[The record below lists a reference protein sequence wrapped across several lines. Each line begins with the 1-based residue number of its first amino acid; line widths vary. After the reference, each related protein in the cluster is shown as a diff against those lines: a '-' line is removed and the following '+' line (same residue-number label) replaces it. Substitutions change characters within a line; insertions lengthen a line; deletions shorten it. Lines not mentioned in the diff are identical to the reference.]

1 MAQPLLTGAAMTTTT
16 LPELTP
22 DLLRAY
28 DRPGP
33 RYTSYPTAD
42 RFQADFSVDDY
53 VAALARGNASRP
65 GEALSVYTHLPFCE
79 SLCTYCGCNVTVSR
93 SAQTRARYLGR
104 LEAEIGRVVRHLP
117 DRRLVSQLHLGGG
130 TPNAYADDELAAL
143 FAIYRRH
150 FSFAPDAEVAIEADP
165 RHADPER
172 FARWRAIGINRLSM
186 GVQDFDPAVQERVG
200 RVCSAERVE
209 ALVAAARAAGFASIN
224 LDLIYGLPRQ
234 TGPSFART
242 VERVLSLRPDRVA
255 LYSFAWVPW
264 IKLHQA
270 AFEASEMPDGDA
282 KLALF
287 CESRKAFL
295 DAGYEAIGM
304 DHFALPDDELAV
316 AQREGRLRRNFQGY
330 TAMRVRDVVAFG
342 VSAIGDIGGAYVQ
355 NTRSL
360 HAYSKAIDGGGLA
373 TARGIRLSEDDEVRR
388 YAIHELMCRFRL
400 DDDALRG
407 RFGGGLAELFGPEL
421 GELASREDLAAL
433 AATDGGHSVSCS
445 PLGQLFV
452 RNVAAVFD
460 RYLQTTTAKGPLYSR
475 MI

>member
-1 MAQPLLTGAAMTTTT
+1 MTTAPAA

-22 DLLRAY
+22 ELLNAY

-42 RFQADFSVDDY
+42 RFGDGFSEADY
-53 VAALARGNASRP
+53 VAALARANAQRP

-79 SLCTYCGCNVTVSR
+79 ALCTYCGCNVTVSR
-93 SAQTRARYLGR
+93 SAQTRARYLAR
-104 LEAEIGRVVRHLP
+104 LAEEIARVVRHLP

-143 FAIYRRH
+143 FDLFREH
-150 FSFAPDAEVAIEADP
+150 FELAPDAEVAIEADP
-165 RHADPER
+165 RHATPER
-172 FARWRAIGINRLSM
+172 LARWREIGINRLSM

-200 RVCSAERVE
+200 RVCPPERVE
-209 ALVAAARAAGFASIN
+209 ELVAAARAARYDSVN

-234 TGPSFART
+234 TAASFART
-242 VERVLSLRPDRVA
+242 VARVIGLRPDRVA

-264 IKLHQA
+264 AKPHQA
-270 AFEASEMPDGDA
+270 AFEASEMPDRDA
-282 KLALF
+282 KIALF
-287 CESRKAFL
+287 CDARKAFL

-304 DHFALPDDELAV
+304 DHFALPSDELAV

-342 VSAIGDIGGAYVQ
+342 VSAIGDIGGAYIQ

-360 HAYSKAIDGGGLA
+360 HAYNKAIDGGGLA
-373 TARGIRLSEDDEVRR
+373 TARGLRLSDDDEVRR

-400 DDDALRG
+400 DDAALRR
-407 RFGGGLAELFGPEL
+407 RFGAGVADLFGPEL
-421 GELASREDLAAL
+421 ATLAASEDLAPL
-433 AATDGGHSVSCS
+433 AEATAADGVRVS

-460 RYLQTTTAKGPLYSR
+460 RYLQTKAPEGPLYSR
-475 MI
+475 MV